1 MAVSSRRAW
10 ILDQLTDDEAVIF
23 FEPATLDV
31 AIVGLSCAQ
40 PGRTARCVVYEYRRL
55 VRVFVEEGMT
65 EDEAVEWM
73 EVNTLG
79 GWLGETTPIVLQR
92 WRAFE

>member
-1 MAVSSRRAW
+1 
-10 ILDQLTDDEAVIF
+10 
-23 FEPATLDV
+23 
-31 AIVGLSCAQ
+31 
-40 PGRTARCVVYEYRRL
+40 VYEYRRL